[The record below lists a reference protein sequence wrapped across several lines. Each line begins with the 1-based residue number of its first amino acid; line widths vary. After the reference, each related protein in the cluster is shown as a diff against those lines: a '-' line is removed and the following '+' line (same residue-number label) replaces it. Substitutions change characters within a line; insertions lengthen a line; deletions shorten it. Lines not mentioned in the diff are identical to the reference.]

1 MIASPHTFF
10 QLTYYA
16 PPELRS
22 RLVYLADPAVA
33 LRHLGTDTPELGI
46 QEFRRWTPLRIED
59 YRAFRRA
66 HPRFLLYADRGP
78 WSWLLPALAA
88 ERARFQVVAL
98 DGAAPLYI
106 VNTMPET
113 IPPDTPNIRR

>member
-1 MIASPHTFF
+1 MIASPHAFF

-16 PPELRS
+16 PPELTS
-22 RLVYLADPAVA
+22 RLVYLADPAAA
-33 LRHLGTDTPELGI
+33 LRHLDTDTPELGI
-46 QEFRRWTPLRIED
+46 REFRRWTRLRIED

-88 ERARFQVVAL
+88 ERVRLQVVAL
-98 DGAAPLYI
+98 DGAAPLYL
-106 VNTMPET
+106 VDAMPET
-113 IPPDTPNIRR
+113 TPRETPNPRR